1 VHFFFPYNNLSS
13 IQDLECSGARIA
25 IPGYCTKQR
34 PHGVIILKKKRPKGK
49 AMEIIHIRRFMSISV
64 FPTTLQ
70 LLAHFGK
77 GEGLTS
83 QKHKVKF
90 SYDVCLDITRQGTI
104 KQKNPFGLGTKYPPQ
119 RIVCL
124 SFKLRNGLSQLSLS
138 TSQCSVHTIT
148 KPEPFSHG
156 VSKLRRCDDVC
167 RG

>member
-1 VHFFFPYNNLSS
+1 
-13 IQDLECSGARIA
+13 
-25 IPGYCTKQR
+25 
-34 PHGVIILKKKRPKGK
+34 
-49 AMEIIHIRRFMSISV
+49 MEIIHIRRFMSISV

-167 RG
+167 RGQQAYVGHTKCHIMKPYTLPVCSCSNCSNRIRIKLV